1 MHHAVYKHHTYA
13 RVCIGVWMRVC
24 THAHAVFI
32 NKLSRSVS
40 VFKNWRMFSIKG
52 SASSSLT
59 VSIRRLE
66 CAI

>member
-1 MHHAVYKHHTYA
+1 
-13 RVCIGVWMRVC
+13 MRVC